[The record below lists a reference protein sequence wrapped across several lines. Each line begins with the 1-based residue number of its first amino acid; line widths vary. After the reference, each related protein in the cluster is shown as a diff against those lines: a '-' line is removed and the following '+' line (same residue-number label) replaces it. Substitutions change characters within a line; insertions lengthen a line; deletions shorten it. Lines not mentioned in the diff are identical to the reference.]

1 MNPIIIE
8 DYSPEWA
15 IAFEK
20 LRSVYTKHLE
30 DLISDIQHVGSTSV
44 AGLAAKPVI
53 DIDLIIDKRDV
64 LAPLISKLAALDYEF
79 MGDLGIKDREAF
91 KRKSILTPDDGSKRE
106 WPSHNL
112 YVCLRDS
119 VALRNHLTVR
129 DFLRANSE
137 KANQYGEL
145 KRRLAAENPND
156 IDLYIKNKTPFII
169 EILEAIGFDKTSVE
183 EIKMANKGI

>member
-1 MNPIIIE
+1 
-8 DYSPEWA
+8 
-15 IAFEK
+15 
-20 LRSVYTKHLE
+20 LE

-119 VALRNHLTVR
+119 VALRNHLTLR